1 MTTRAL
7 RWGCVAATALMA
19 FYISVLAASGGWA
32 HLADQAQT
40 DWWLLAPIAV
50 AFGSQVALTVE
61 LRHRHRAHHLTAT
74 TGAGTGASTVGMVAC
89 CAHHVPDLVPLL
101 GVAGIAGFLFN
112 WRIPLMAGGL
122 AINLAAVA
130 VAGRRL
136 FQLTHTTTGSV
147 SCAA

>member
-7 RWGCVAATALMA
+7 GWGGVAATALMA
-19 FYISVLAASGGWA
+19 FYVSVLAASGGWA
-32 HLADQAQT
+32 HLADQAQS

-50 AFGSQVALTVE
+50 ASGAQV
-61 LRHRHRAHHLTAT
+61 
-74 TGAGTGASTVGMVAC
+74 
-89 CAHHVPDLVPLL
+89 
-101 GVAGIAGFLFN
+101 N

-136 FQLTHTTTGSV
+136 FHLTHPTRGSV